1 MWAVK
6 MNKGCDTFWKL
17 TTLCLFSLY
26 QFSSLPPAH
35 SVCVYLCECEQTQ
48 WERASAI
55 IHLGGEKRLF
65 SLRALCMLLFAVFN
79 TKGTTVNNNFN
90 DVWLYLVCLYFFL
103 ILRKGLKVGWFKKL
117 VQINNFLVLDWTW
130 FLPHRCLLAQI
141 IFHQIKRNVAIIK
154 NYPRTALFIVQ
165 HFF

>member
-90 DVWLYLVCLYFFL
+90 DVWLYLVCLFFFSHTKE
-103 ILRKGLKVGWFKKL
+103 RFKSWL
-117 VQINNFLVLDWTW
+117 VQKLGSNKQLFSTRLNMIPSTPLFINE
-130 FLPHRCLLAQI
+130 I

-154 NYPRTALFIVQ
+154 NYPQTALFIVQ